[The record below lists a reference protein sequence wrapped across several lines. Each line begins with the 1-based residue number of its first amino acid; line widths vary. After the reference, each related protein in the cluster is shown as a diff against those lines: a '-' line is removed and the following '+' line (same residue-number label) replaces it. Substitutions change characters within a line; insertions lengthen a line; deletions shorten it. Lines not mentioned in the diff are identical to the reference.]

1 MIRSAIYKFLLI
13 LVCGPACITVCEG
26 AFETSDA
33 DIISISMGGAGCAGN
48 NINFTG
54 GNPAGQF
61 SGSGFSMSY
70 RNIYGMRELK
80 QSTLA
85 YYTSARINSFAVSFS
100 DFGNKVYRENVVIV
114 NVSRK
119 FRNNFSAG
127 MGISYYY
134 LSLESLGSDYC
145 AGLNGGILWS
155 PGDEWNIGV
164 SAININDP
172 RVGEKEDRIGR
183 KYKCGFGYFPGKTI
197 RLFAGVVE
205 EDRFPA
211 DFRAGLEYA
220 LNGIITM
227 RVGMNSPEPQL
238 SGGFSIRHQRY
249 SFIYAFRNHNYLG
262 LSHMFG
268 IHLQTGGARPE

>member
-1 MIRSAIYKFLLI
+1 MV
-13 LVCGPACITVCEG
+13 LVCCPACIPVCEG

-48 NINFTG
+48 NARFSS

-61 SGSGFSMSY
+61 YGSGFSMSY

-85 YYTSARINSFAVSFS
+85 YYTSTGVNSFAVNLS
-100 DFGNKVYRENVVIV
+100 DFGNKVYREDVVIV
-114 NVSRK
+114 NASRK
-119 FRNNFSAG
+119 FGNNFFAG
-127 MGISYYY
+127 MGISNYY
-134 LSLESLGSDYC
+134 LSLEGLGSDYC
-145 AGLNGGILWS
+145 AGLNAGILWP
-155 PGDEWNIGV
+155 PGDEWSIGISV
-164 SAININDP
+164 VNLNDP
-172 RVGEKEDRIGR
+172 SAGEQNDRIGR
-183 KYKCGFGYFPGKTI
+183 KYKCGLGYFPGKTI
-197 RLFAGVVE
+197 RLFGDAVK

-220 LNGIITM
+220 LNGIITV
-227 RVGMNSPEPQL
+227 RVGMNSSEPQF
-238 SGGFSIRHQRY
+238 SGGFSIRRQRF

-268 IHLQTGGARPE
+268 INLQTGRTRPE